1 MEKNIKT
8 PEIKMLAVLIESAVE
23 GKKIELK
30 ASPKREIIRIR
41 QDGQDVDS
49 VVLSMEFSG
58 KVDGKPFVFI
68 KNYSFVDDEVQ
79 FALDCLLAANNRL
92 QMDYERLEESGIKV
106 KEVYFTFQN
115 SFVGLPSGITNR
127 RPVLRLQ
134 DFIHLARVGTKVS
147 VEVEANSQDIYL
159 RHDKDQRKGF
169 ACIGKF
175 IFTTEKEKTTI
186 EKIYAIGSFDDP
198 KEYQEEIKN
207 VANKRL
213 ERDRDRLERSG
224 IKVNEA
230 AF

>member
-1 MEKNIKT
+1 MENFKVGET
-8 PEIKMLAVLIESAVE
+8 KMLAALIENAAE
-23 GKKIELK
+23 GKKVDLK
-30 ASPKREIIRIR
+30 PSPKREVIRLK

-58 KVDGKPFVFI
+58 KVDGKPFAFI
-68 KNYSFVDDEVQ
+68 KNYSFADDEVQ

-92 QMDYERLEESGIKV
+92 QMDYERLEEAGIPV

-115 SFVGLPSGITNR
+115 SFVGLPAGMTNR

-134 DFIHLARVGTKVS
+134 DFIHLARVGTPVS
-147 VEVEANSQDIYL
+147 AEVLANSQDILL

-169 ACIGKF
+169 VCIAKF

-186 EKIYAIGSFDDP
+186 EKLYSIGSFDDP
-198 KEYQEEIKN
+198 KEYQDEIRN
-207 VANKRL
+207 VANRRL
-213 ERDRDRLERSG
+213 DRDRDRLRRAG
-224 IKVNEA
+224 IEVNEA

>member
-1 MEKNIKT
+1 MEKAKVEET
-8 PEIKMLAVLIESAVE
+8 KMLAALIEKAAE

-30 ASPKREIIRIR
+30 ASPKREVIRLK

-58 KVDGKPFVFI
+58 KVEGNPFSFI
-68 KNYSFVDDEVQ
+68 KNYSFADDEVQ

-92 QMDYERLEESGIKV
+92 QIDYERLEDAGIPV

-115 SFVGLPSGITNR
+115 SFVGLPVGLTNR

-134 DFIHLARVGTKVS
+134 DFIHLARVGTPVS
-147 VEVEANSQDIYL
+147 VEVVANTQDILL

-169 ACIGKF
+169 ACIAKF
-175 IFTTEKEKTTI
+175 VFTTKKEKTTI
-186 EKIYAIGSFDDP
+186 EKLYSIGSFDDP
-198 KEYQEEIKN
+198 KEYQDEIKS

-213 ERDRDRLERSG
+213 ERDRDRLRRSG
-224 IKVNEA
+224 MEVNEA